1 MSETHKTGLILY
13 VEMPDGSI
21 ESTGIT
27 VYVHAE
33 ESGLLTKLRIEHS
46 QSLMLA
52 RATHKITKKHLAQRI
67 EA

>member
-1 MSETHKTGLILY
+1 
-13 VEMPDGSI
+13 MPDGSI